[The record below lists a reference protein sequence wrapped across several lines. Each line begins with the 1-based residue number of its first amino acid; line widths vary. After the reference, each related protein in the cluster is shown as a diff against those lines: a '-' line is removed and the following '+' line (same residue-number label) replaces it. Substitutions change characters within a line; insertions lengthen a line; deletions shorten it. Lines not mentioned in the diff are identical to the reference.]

1 MRLTLLGTGDARQV
15 PVYGC
20 DCPACRNARADAG
33 LRRRPCS
40 ALLECAGQRWLID
53 SGLVDLCERFPP
65 HSLDGILQTHYHA
78 DHAQGL
84 LHLRWGQ
91 GLVIPVH
98 GPADP
103 EGLADLYKHPG
114 ILDFSQPFGAFER
127 RQWGALAATAL
138 PLVHSKPTFGYLLE
152 GFRGGNDTASGLPH
166 RYRRAAGGQRLAIA
180 RGAAGPAG
188 AGLLDA
194 AAGAAA
200 AQPQRP
206 DAGTGV
212 HRIAASP
219 AGRVDSRRACAG
231 RLAAGPPRCVAR
243 GVELAR
249 RHVPAAVSDA
259 VAPGK
264 ALWAKSV
271 QAGIEA
277 DSPTYHQRKQQPG
290 AGYAQQSPGAPGEEG
305 GIGRQAQRQ
314 DRAGDHHEQKND
326 GGS

>member
-152 GFRGGNDTASGLPH
+152 GASEEGTI
-166 RYRRAAGGQRLAIA
+166 RRLA
-180 RGAAGPAG
+180 
-188 AGLLDA
+188 
-194 AAGAAA
+194 
-200 AQPQRP
+200 
-206 DAGTGV
+206 
-212 HRIAASP
+212 
-219 AGRVDSRRACAG
+219 
-231 RLAAGPPRCVAR
+231 
-243 GVELAR
+243 
-249 RHVPAAVSDA
+249 
-259 VAPGK
+259 
-264 ALWAKSV
+264 
-271 QAGIEA
+271 
-277 DSPTYHQRKQQPG
+277 Y
-290 AGYAQQSPGAPGEEG
+290 
-305 GIGRQAQRQ
+305 
-314 DRAGDHHEQKND
+314 
-326 GGS
+326 

>member
-152 GFRGGNDTASGLPH
+152 GASEEGTIRRLAYLTDTVGLPADSAS
-166 RYRRAAGGQRLAIA
+166 RLLAAPLD
-180 RGAAGPAG
+180 
-188 AGLLDA
+188 LLVLDCSMP
-194 AAGAAA
+194 
-200 AQPQRP
+200 PQE
-206 DAGTGV
+206 AY
-212 HRIAASP
+212 
-219 AGRVDSRRACAG
+219 AG

-243 GVELAR
+243 RGGAGAR
-249 RHVPAAVSDA
+249 RRVPAAVSDA

-264 ALWAKSV
+264 ALRAKSV
-271 QAGIEA
+271 QAWIEA
-277 DSPTYHQRKQQPG
+277 DSPTYHQCKQQPC
-290 AGYAQQSPGAPGEEG
+290 AGNAQQSPGAPGEEG
-305 GIGRQAQRQ
+305 GLGRQAQRQ
-314 DRAGDHHEQKND
+314 DRAGDHYEQKND